1 LEFDHA
7 VYLFFSAF
15 LSQVPIVHAK
25 TFTPENKPQILLSAM
40 QACGALFVKTRKA
53 AIFITKTMVSA
64 RETLV
69 QEFVSLAR
77 TPEN

>member
-1 LEFDHA
+1 

-25 TFTPENKPQILLSAM
+25 TLIPEHEPQILISAM

-53 AIFITKTMVSA
+53 ALFITKTLASA
-64 RETLV
+64 RDTLV
-69 QEFVSLAR
+69 HEFVSRQLDA
-77 TPEN
+77 